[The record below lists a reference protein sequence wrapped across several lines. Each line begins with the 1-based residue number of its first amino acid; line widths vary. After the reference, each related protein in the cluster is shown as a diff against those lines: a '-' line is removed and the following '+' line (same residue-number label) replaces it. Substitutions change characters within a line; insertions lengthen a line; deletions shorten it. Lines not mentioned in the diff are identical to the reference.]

1 MANAINKSFKLTF
14 MILGDS
20 GAGKTNFLSTFMNKL
35 FNIEYE
41 YVMHVSN
48 YQITTYCSIQ

>member
-35 FNIEYE
+35 FNIEKLLFCLQRDLSYRKK
-41 YVMHVSN
+41 
-48 YQITTYCSIQ
+48 IIK